1 MLVISMAVGTV
12 SPGISCS
19 PGKVPHH
26 PRPPQR
32 ASSETPPF
40 ALTPSI
46 PRASTS
52 SPTGGPWGW
61 PPHSRGPRSSLLQPS
76 FSRLQDLHPLMGTGQ
91 ASSTPFKRDPGT
103 GHRIPRGLWRA
114 ASMPSSSPAQTLDT
128 NYLYKCCQSIFSKCP
143 SFYVQ
148 PGPLSRTR
156 KGLAI
161 STGCLV

>member
-26 PRPPQR
+26 PRPPKQ
-32 ASSETPPF
+32 ASSDTTIC
-40 ALTPSI
+40 AHPS

-52 SPTGGPWGW
+52 SPTGGLWGW
-61 PPHSRGPRSSLLQPS
+61 PPHSHGPRSSLLQPS

-91 ASSTPFKRDPGT
+91 ARSTPFKRDPST

-114 ASMPSSSPAQTLDT
+114 ASTPSSSPARTLDT
-128 NYLYKCCQSIFSKCP
+128 NYLYKCCQSIFSKRP
-143 SFYVQ
+143 SFYLQ
-148 PGPLSRTR
+148 PGPLSRTP
-156 KGLAI
+156 KGLTI
-161 STGCLV
+161 STSCLV